1 MAPWTNLS
9 AITLSR
15 TSPVL
20 TLDFG
25 HEVAGFPYI
34 INQSPAA
41 EAQLELKYAESFVSL
56 DSPFSDGPWT
66 FSNGLSNSFR
76 VETFNLTTSGRM
88 ESFFVQG
95 GQRWMTVQLLTDEE
109 LILEEVGFRATS
121 QNVEVDKLPGTLNTS
136 NALYSQIFD
145 LGGRVS
151 QAACVDAGNAPSTW
165 EITSEGALVRGQTS
179 AQSVLGVSA
188 SNYTIS
194 FDTKIIRGGTGWRI
208 ASAVEPLGPY
218 FVLTADYSETD
229 TLLNTNRT
237 LLPPNTIAFNSGW
250 SLVNQTTLETP
261 ETQYFPITRS
271 VEEGKWY
278 RISTSIRDS
287 GYSVSLDDEQISFI
301 PIPSPFPNRF
311 ASPSRYEG
319 TWGFGSWQDHITL
332 YKNVSVIA
340 KNGTEIY
347 RNAMTSKDVL
357 AEYNV
362 APLDA
367 SVCLDGAKRDRLVWT
382 GDFYH
387 TVRVVAQSSARFDQL
402 LGSIK
407 YVFEYQ
413 NENSTSPY
421 DGFVP
426 ISPKLGSRPQ
436 YYETGQSY
444 NGLIDYQDLFLAGI
458 GEYFRYTGDVEGVR
472 AVWPN
477 VKKLAASKL
486 KFIDPTSG
494 LISNTPEAPQNA
506 WFLGPANGSA
516 ITGLFAFTL
525 DRLTLVADGL
535 GDTETSITYQKAAN
549 GLRDS
554 INKHLWN
561 EKIGTYSLSTES
573 PGNFSLTGVAWAI
586 LSNAANASQIE
597 SAIGKLEELRLGV
610 GYKTISSDAETSDYE
625 LAPNPSGFLLEALF
639 QSRRDHNSDS
649 ATAIRHLL
657 DNLWGS
663 MVNNDDYSSGASWE
677 YVKPDGSPGIDLFT
691 SLAHPWGAAP
701 TYVFSEYLLGV
712 QPTSPGY
719 KTFAIRPLL
728 GYLELN
734 EIHGKVPTPKGSI
747 EVSWNIEGRKVI
759 LTITVPEGIT
769 GTLEIP
775 EGCHSNRG
783 KRSGSVELKAG
794 LQTFELVLES

>member
-1 MAPWTNLS
+1 
-9 AITLSR
+9 
-15 TSPVL
+15 
-20 TLDFG
+20 
-25 HEVAGFPYI
+25 
-34 INQSPAA
+34 
-41 EAQLELKYAESFVSL
+41 
-56 DSPFSDGPWT
+56 
-66 FSNGLSNSFR
+66 
-76 VETFNLTTSGRM
+76 
-88 ESFFVQG
+88 
-95 GQRWMTVQLLTDEE
+95 MTVELLTDAD
-109 LILEEVGFRATS
+109 LTINEVGFRASS
-121 QNVEVDKLPGTLNTS
+121 QDIDVEKLPGTMNSS

-145 LGGRVS
+145 LGGVVS

-165 EITSEGALVRGQTS
+165 EITTDGALVRGQTS
-179 AQSVLGVSA
+179 AQSNLGVSA

-194 FDTKIIRGGTGWRI
+194 FDTKIVRGGTGWRI
-208 ASAVEPLGPY
+208 ASGVEPIGPY
-218 FVLTADYSETD
+218 FVLTSNYPSKD

-237 LLPPNTIAFNSGW
+237 LLPPNTIAFNNGW
-250 SLVNQTTLETP
+250 GLVNQTTLLTP
-261 ETQYFPITRS
+261 ATQYFPVSKT
-271 VEEGKWY
+271 VEEGIWYRVSASITDSGY
-278 RISTSIRDS
+278 RIS
-287 GYSVSLDDEQISFI
+287 LDGDEIAMI
-301 PIPSPFPNRF
+301 PIQPPFPNRF
-311 ASPSRYEG
+311 APPSAFQG
-319 TWGFGSWQDHITL
+319 TWGFGSWQDHITY
-332 YKNVSVIA
+332 YKNVSVVA
-340 KNGTEIY
+340 KNGSEIY
-347 RNAMTSKDVL
+347 SKGMISLDVL

-413 NENSTSPY
+413 NDNSSSAY

-458 GEYFRYTGDVEGVR
+458 GEYFRYTGDVEGLR

-486 KFIDPTSG
+486 NFINPTSG
-494 LISNTPEAPQNA
+494 LVSNTPEAPQNA

-525 DRLTLVADGL
+525 DRLTLVASSL
-535 GDTETSITYQKAAN
+535 GDAEASSTYQKAAN
-549 GLRDS
+549 GLRDA

-561 EKIGTYSLSTES
+561 PEIGTYSLSTES

-586 LSNAANASQIE
+586 LANAANATQIE
-597 SAIGKLEELRLGV
+597 SAIAKLEELRLGV
-610 GYKTISSDAETSDYE
+610 GYKTISSDENTAEYE

-639 QSRRDHNSDS
+639 QSRRDYNSNTT
-649 ATAIRHLL
+649 TAITHLL

-663 MVNNDDYSSGASWE
+663 MVNNDDYYNGASWE

-701 TYVFSEYLLGV
+701 TYVFSEYLVGV
-712 QPTSPGY
+712 QPMTPGY
-719 KTFAIRPLL
+719 TSFLLRPLI

-734 EIHGKVPTPKGSI
+734 EVHGKIPTPMGSI
-747 EVSWNIEGRKVI
+747 EVDWTIDGSKVT
-759 LTITVPEGIT
+759 LVVTLPEGVS
-769 GTLEIP
+769 GSLEIP
-775 EGCHSNRG
+775 DSCTKTR
-783 KRSGSVELKAG
+783 KRSESIELKVG
-794 LQTFELVLES
+794 MQTIELELVL